1 MNEQLSTMTVDSSS
15 PPKPAGRSRTGR
27 RAWVAGVIAVVI
39 AAAVIAWLTVGRD
52 SSSSTKGPVASAVQ
66 PVALNAAG
74 LATLAGTVGQPIYW
88 AGQRNGYLYELRRTD
103 NGNVYV
109 RYLPPGVDAGAKG
122 AKYLIV
128 ATYPFSHALA
138 ALEKVAGGRGI
149 QVPGG
154 GLALVDPK
162 YPKSV
167 HLAFPKVDYQVEVF
181 DPSPKRALEVAT
193 SGQVRPAG

>member
-1 MNEQLSTMTVDSSS
+1 VDEQLTTMTGESSS
-15 PPKPAGRSRTGR
+15 PPKPARRSRTAR
-27 RAWVAGVIAVVI
+27 RVWFAGVIAVAIV
-39 AAAVIAWLTVGRD
+39 AAVLSWAIARRESL
-52 SSSSTKGPVASAVQ
+52 STAKGPVVSTVE
-66 PVALNAAG
+66 PVALNASG
-74 LATLAGTVGQPIYW
+74 LATLAGTAGRPIYW
-88 AGQRNGYLYELRRTD
+88 AGQRTGYLYELRRTD

-109 RYLPPGVDAGAKG
+109 RYLPPGVAAGAAG

-128 ATYPFSHALA
+128 ATYPFSDAFA
-138 ALEKVAGGRGI
+138 ALEKVAGGRGV

-154 GLALVDPK
+154 GLALVDET

-167 HLAFPKVDYQVEVF
+167 HVAFPNVDYQVEVF